1 MQTFLADLHAHLCD
15 SEIIGLLGGRYSTE
29 EKCIFIQA
37 AFPCKATDRADS
49 GQTDVEMD
57 AIGQI
62 FATEA
67 IMNHGM
73 SIVGWYHSHPDFQP
87 TPSITDIENQ
97 ASYQKL
103 FQGGDQANRKSQEVS
118 PFVGLIVGT
127 YDGKN
132 PTSQSVMKWFHVQS
146 RDTPERKAV
155 NFPMNL
161 RTTERYYRNMSF
173 DNQSVMDN
181 IRRSMTRRGSD
192 IRHVLESRYLSCPA
206 SGVKDPE
213 MKQAIKIYNDR
224 RNKQMK
230 AINEHTDSIENS
242 TEYKS
247 EKVKYDQP
255 DVEMNIDT
263 PDGQALPPD
272 NKQNDKGS
280 LTLLETGKTPLLL
293 SESMLL
299 DKSSANVNEIWK
311 FQSARPLYFTEK
323 EHSILDMKHDTVPDD
338 VVAGILWFAIER

>member
-1 MQTFLADLHAHLCD
+1 MCD

-29 EKCIFIQA
+29 EKCIYIQA

-62 FATEA
+62 FTTEA

-103 FQGGDQANRKSQEVS
+103 FQGGDHSLKVS

-127 YDGKN
+127 YDVKN

-146 RDTPERKAV
+146 RDTPERKTI

-161 RTTERYYRNMSF
+161 KTTERYYRNMSF

-181 IRRSMTRRGSD
+181 IRRSMTLRGSD
-192 IRHVLESRYLSCPA
+192 LRHVLESRFLSCPA

-213 MKQAIKIYNDR
+213 IKQAIKIYNDQ
-224 RNKQMK
+224 RNEQMK
-230 AINEHTDSIENS
+230 TINEQTDSLGNS
-242 TEYKS
+242 TENKS
-247 EKVKYDQP
+247 EEVKYDKS
-255 DVEMNIDT
+255 DVEMSIDT

-272 NKQNDKGS
+272 NKQNAKCS
-280 LTLLETGKTPLLL
+280 LTLLENGTTPLLL

-299 DKSSANVNEIWK
+299 HKSLANDDKIWK
-311 FQSARPLYFTEK
+311 FESARPLYFTEK
-323 EHSILDMKHDTVPDD
+323 ERSILNMEHDTVPDD
-338 VVAGILWFAIER
+338 VAAGILWFAVER